1 MPSALR
7 ILAATAFALTLSRS
21 AAAAPVDDE
30 IELLRTRPTGMEEK
44 DWRVQRREVARK
56 LGDAKSS
63 RAVDAL
69 IEVVETER
77 YDAVLSIAIEGLG
90 KQGDARAIDP
100 LQKIVADR
108 SYDAFVREQAAAAIE
123 KLGGIPDDGSRP
135 TAAGGTVGGSGDV
148 LDGPQLGTMG
158 EASVEPEPLE
168 QVGEDKPLPDNLRAR
183 ARDFGFVFGQLDFD
197 LDTRFKEQPLLA
209 DAGLGAFA
217 DYLDERH
224 KWGWSVAGRLDGRIA
239 NGDLTSTP
247 SPAGGDD
254 GDTLLVTE
262 RLGGNGEA
270 HVYFGRSDFHAFAG
284 LGVEQRLTRVGIENV
299 DMGNEESL
307 SDTRLTMDVIPAGGL
322 GWGRYLDG
330 GSDLLVDA
338 IVQTL
343 QAENIL
349 AKPLDDEARRKIRNA
364 VYRRANAWSAYPR
377 LAAVLA
383 VLGEGGHLARRP
395 SPRLVH
401 RLRSILQDPSYLGR
415 MRGNVVRVGFLYGA
429 PILQD
434 DLQGR
439 GDGVGAPFVQYQGG
453 FPIHRERQIDADAR
467 FWYDAIG
474 EPGYTVDAGAQYTR
488 FLHTKYDDYRGQW
501 FAGMRGGVSHRTFAD
516 LPDGVDPRLGYRAV
530 GTGGYAYGFNRGS
543 EIKVS
548 ASAGVDSGGFVAGA
562 GLALTFGLVRASVIH
577 PAATS
582 APASTSG
589 NASGSASISAGR
601 SGDGK

>member
-1 MPSALR
+1 MAAAVR
-7 ILAATAFALTLSRS
+7 IFAATALALTLSR
-21 AAAAPVDDE
+21 AAFAAPIDDE

-44 DWRVQRREVARK
+44 EWRVQRREVARK
-56 LGDAKSS
+56 LGDARSD

-69 IEVVETER
+69 IEVVHTER
-77 YDAVLSIAIEGLG
+77 YDAVLSIAIEGLA
-90 KQGDARAIDP
+90 KQGDARAIVP

-108 SYDAFVREQAAAAIE
+108 SYDAFVREQAATAIE
-123 KLGGIPDDGSRP
+123 NLGGIPDDGSRP
-135 TAAGGTVGGSGDV
+135 TTSGGTVGGGDDA
-148 LDGPQLGTMG
+148 LGGPQLGTMG

-168 QVGEDKPLPDNLRAR
+168 TVGKDKPLPDNLRAR
-183 ARDFGFVFGQLDFD
+183 QRDFGFVFGQLDFD
-197 LDTRFKEQPLLA
+197 LDTRVTEQPLLA

-217 DYLDERH
+217 DYLDERQR
-224 KWGWSVAGRLDGRIA
+224 WGWSVSGRLDGRIA
-239 NGDLTSTP
+239 NGDLTSSP
-247 SPAGGDD
+247 SASGDD
-254 GDTLLVTE
+254 GDTLLITE
-262 RLGGNGEA
+262 RLGGDGEA
-270 HVYFGRSDFHAFAG
+270 HVYFGKTDFHAFAG
-284 LGVEQRLTRVGIENV
+284 LGFEQRLTRIGIESL
-299 DMGNEESL
+299 DMGTEENL
-307 SDTRLTMDVIPAGGL
+307 ADTRLTMDVIPAGGL

-338 IVQTL
+338 IVEALAT
-343 QAENIL
+343 ENIL
-349 AKPLDDEARRKIRNA
+349 AKPLDEASRRKIRDA
-364 VYRRANAWSAYPR
+364 VYRRSNAWSAYPR

-383 VLGEGGHLARRP
+383 VLSQGGHLARRP

-439 GDGVGAPFVQYQGG
+439 GDGVGAPFVQYQAG

-474 EPGYTVDAGAQYTR
+474 ETGYTADAGALYTR

-543 EIKVS
+543 QIRVS
-548 ASAGVDSGGFVAGA
+548 ATAGVDSGGFVAGA

-577 PAATS
+577 PAATG
-582 APASTSG
+582 APAVAGAAADGSV
-589 NASGSASISAGR
+589 SASAGE
-601 SGDGK
+601 SSDGR